1 MPNIPSSFRIAGT
14 TPPGATGASSDAFGN
29 VFQAWPLP
37 STMTPPNP
45 QDNFLGLGLTKEEA
59 LKADPTQ
66 LMLFGMQ
73 ANRQN
78 EQIYNDPDFLRKVM
92 DVYGAYRAKEAANA
106 QKMKLQSQAFQGL
119 LDIPKTIASAY
130 ANVPAMYLAGRERG
144 GFGTIPRRVAFQ

>member
-1 MPNIPSSFRIAGT
+1 MPNIPSSFRIAGAAT
-14 TPPGATGASSDAFGN
+14 PGATGASSDAFGG
-29 VFQAWPLP
+29 VLKGWQMP

-73 ANRQN
+73 ANRQQ
-78 EQIYNDPDFLRKVM
+78 EQVYNDPSRLQELM
-92 DVYGAYRAKEAANA
+92 GVYGEFRSQEAAKA
-106 QKMKLQSQAFQGL
+106 QQMKLQSQAFQGL

-130 ANVPAMYLAGRERG
+130 ATVPAMYLAGRERG

>member
-1 MPNIPSSFRIAGT
+1 MPNTSSSFRIAGT
-14 TPPGATGASSDAFGN
+14 TPPGATGASSNDFGN
-29 VFQAWPLP
+29 VFQFWPLP

-45 QDNFLGLGLTKEEA
+45 QDNFLDLGLTKEEA
-59 LKADPTQ
+59 LKANPTQ
-66 LMLFGMQ
+66 LMIFGMQ

-78 EQIYNDPDFLRKVM
+78 EQIYNDPSRLKELM
-92 DVYGAYRAKEAANA
+92 GVYGEFRAQEAAKA
-106 QKMKLQSQAFQGL
+106 QQMKLQSQAFQGL